1 MTIELYLLK
10 FYYCLS
16 IDFTVTVILYNRSS
30 LGIISC
36 SQQCYNP
43 CEYNFMTSGPDSASG
58 SWIDMDG
65 NIARN

>member
-36 SQQCYNP
+36 SQQ
-43 CEYNFMTSGPDSASG
+43 
-58 SWIDMDG
+58 WV
-65 NIARN
+65 